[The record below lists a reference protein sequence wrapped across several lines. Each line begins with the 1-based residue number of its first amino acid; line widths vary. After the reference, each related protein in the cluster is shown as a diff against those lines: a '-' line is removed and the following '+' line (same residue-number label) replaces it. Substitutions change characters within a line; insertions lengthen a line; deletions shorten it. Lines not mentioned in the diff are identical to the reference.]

1 MNVMKPVT
9 EVSTKAAGST
19 GAASRP
25 AVEVPLFD
33 ALMPPAIARAAE
45 DLGVK
50 KAHYDT
56 ATLFVLAILGGAF
69 ISFGGFFA
77 IVAMSDAAG
86 HMSFGVTRL
95 IGGIV
100 FSLGLV
106 LIICGGAQLFTGDC
120 LMVMAW
126 ASKRLRFRELI
137 RVWVTVW
144 IGNGVGAV
152 ATALILFLAGAYKIG
167 HGAFGAVALS
177 FALAKAS
184 DAPME
189 AFFLAIL
196 CNVMVCLAVW
206 LSLSARS
213 FTDKMLSIMFP
224 VAFFVAAGF
233 EHCIADMFFVPFG
246 LMIEQWA
253 PQSFWLDLGHGT
265 ITIEPLIPV
274 QHFLGNLAVI
284 TAGNWIGG
292 ALLVGAVYWFVFR
305 FRRSH

>member
-1 MNVMKPVT
+1 MKPVA
-9 EVSTKAAGST
+9 EISADVAGTTDS
-19 GAASRP
+19 ASRRR
-25 AVEVPLFD
+25 VEQPLFD
-33 ALMPPAIARAAE
+33 ALSPPAIAYAAE
-45 DLGVK
+45 ELGVK

-56 ATLFVLAILGGAF
+56 VTLFVLAILGGAF

-77 IVAMSDAAG
+77 IVAMSGAEG
-86 HMSFGVTRL
+86 HLSFGVTRL

-100 FSLGLV
+100 FALGLV
-106 LIICGGAQLFTGDC
+106 LIVCGGAQLFTSDC

-144 IGNGVGAV
+144 VGNGVGAV
-152 ATALILFLAGAYKIG
+152 ATAALLFLAGAYKVG
-167 HGAFGAVALS
+167 HGAFGAVALA
-177 FALAKAS
+177 FASAKAS

-189 AFFLAIL
+189 AFFLGIL

-213 FTDKMLSIMFP
+213 FVDKMLAIVFP

-246 LMIEQWA
+246 WMIEQWA
-253 PQSFWLDLGHGT
+253 PASFWLDIGHGAVAMA
-265 ITIEPLIPV
+265 PAIPV
-274 QHFLGNLAVI
+274 EHFLGNLVVI
-284 TAGNWIGG
+284 TAGNWVGG
-292 ALLVGAVYWFVFR
+292 ALLVGAVYWFVFCR
-305 FRRSH
+305 KRLG

>member
-1 MNVMKPVT
+1 MKPVT
-9 EVSTKAAGST
+9 EISA
-19 GAASRP
+19 GAADP
-25 AVEVPLFD
+25 ATGTEKRTAEVPLFN
-33 ALMPPAIARAAE
+33 ALTPPAIARAAE

-50 KAHYDT
+50 KAHYDI

-77 IVAMSDAAG
+77 IVAMSGANG
-86 HMSFGVTRL
+86 YMSFGITRL
-95 IGGIV
+95 VGGVV

-106 LIICGGAQLFTGDC
+106 LIMCGGAQLFTGDC

-126 ASKRLRFRELI
+126 ASKRLRFREMI

-144 IGNGVGAV
+144 VGNGIGAV
-152 ATALILFLAGAYKIG
+152 ATAVLLFLGGTYKIG
-167 HGAFGAVALS
+167 HGAFGAS
-177 FALAKAS
+177 ALALASAKAN
-184 DAPME
+184 DVPME

-206 LSLSARS
+206 LSLAARS
-213 FTDKMLSIMFP
+213 LTDKMLAIALP
-224 VAFFVAAGF
+224 VAMFVAAGF

-246 LMIEQWA
+246 LMIVKWA

-265 ITIEPLIPV
+265 VAAAPPIPLE
-274 QHFLGNLAVI
+274 HFLGNLALI

-292 ALLVGAVYWFVFR
+292 ALLVGAVYWFVFCR
-305 FRRSH
+305 KRGH

>member
-1 MNVMKPVT
+1 MKPVS
-9 EVSTKAAGST
+9 EVSTEAAGST
-19 GAASRP
+19 GGAHKS

-33 ALMPPAIARAAE
+33 ALTPPAIARAAE

-95 IGGIV
+95 IGGVV

-106 LIICGGAQLFTGDC
+106 LIMCGGAQLFTGDC

-126 ASKRLRFRELI
+126 ASKRLRFRELV

-144 IGNGVGAV
+144 VGNGVGAV
-152 ATALILFLAGAYKIG
+152 ATAAILFLAGAYKIG
-167 HGAFGAVALS
+167 HGAFGAAALS
-177 FALAKAS
+177 FASAKAS

-253 PQSFWLDLGHGT
+253 PASFWLDLGHGSVAMA
-265 ITIEPLIPV
+265 PAIPV
-274 QHFLGNLAVI
+274 EHFLGNLAVI
-284 TAGNWIGG
+284 TAGNWVGG
-292 ALLVGAVYWFVFR
+292 AVLVGAVYWFVFCR
-305 FRRSH
+305 KRSH